1 MVGFPNA
8 RRRPA
13 AILGLIAV
21 ALGLN
26 SGCVVRRYTLR
37 TDPPGALAIVNGE
50 EIGPTPV
57 SRSYTYY
64 GDREVTLLLDGY
76 ETKTVIQPMNAP
88 WWDNLITEFFTE
100 NLVPFT
106 LRDEREFKFDLQPA
120 QPSRVNDLYD
130 RAEQLRGEAQA
141 PPKPKRRGFFAW
153 LGFD

>member
-37 TDPPGALAIVNGE
+37 TDPPGALAIVNGS

-57 SRSYTYY
+57 SQAYTYF
-64 GDREVTLLLDGY
+64 GDALQHHAIARSGEYVYIPADLPHIVVNHSAGVCRAIVAHTAADDQAGIVLLPELD
-76 ETKTVIQPMNAP
+76 TIVPHDA
-88 WWDNLITEFFTE
+88 IT
-100 NLVPFT
+100 
-106 LRDEREFKFDLQPA
+106 
-120 QPSRVNDLYD
+120 
-130 RAEQLRGEAQA
+130 
-141 PPKPKRRGFFAW
+141 
-153 LGFD
+153 